1 MIKKHYSLLHP
12 WLLLI
17 SLVCTPVSSVD
28 AQSENPENHE
38 HEETSILITA
48 NPQQPS
54 ILEYSKPASVMTRE
68 QLITRGETTL
78 GEALQLQPGM
88 SSTYFGPGAS
98 RPVIRGF
105 AGERIRVLR
114 NGIGTLDVSNS
125 SEDHQVTVNPLNADT
140 IEVLRGPETLLY
152 GSSAIGGVVNMTD
165 TTIAERSIGEDLVGS
180 VLLRGES
187 VDNELTGALRLDGSV
202 GGFNWHFSGLNQ
214 NTDDVSIPGFAESR
228 RQREQESLMHGEG
241 EDHHDHEHGSDGHES
256 EEEYARGTLP
266 NSSTNNGTYTAGGSY
281 VWQQGFFGASF
292 TQYNSRYGIPGHQHG
307 EVHDDHDHESHDDA
321 EMGERISRDD
331 VHESDEHLHDERE
344 SLPVVDLDQ
353 WRIDTRGALY
363 NVTENI
369 DQLRFRFGG
378 SRYDHK
384 ELEGATAGTLFSNDA
399 VEARMEAVHS
409 FAGGFRGVLGSQL
422 ESSHF
427 DAVGDEAFVPGFNK
441 IAPGVF
447 LYEQYAISSEL
458 DYLVG
463 ARYEF
468 NRVDPR
474 RGDAR
479 SFEPLSASTGVSWKL
494 DSEQQYVAGLNVAFT
509 ERAPSPFELYA
520 DGIHAARQIYESGDS
535 QLGKERAVGVDL
547 TLKRN
552 TGIITGSVNGFIQQ
566 YSDYINLAPTSRD
579 VDGFQVFQYDDVRA
593 RISGFETE
601 ATFHAHDLYDLGA
614 HHIDLTSQFDYVH
627 ARDLTNNDY
636 LPRIPPFRAIVRAAY
651 DYKEVFFAMLEGV
664 AAVAQS
670 NTAPGELASDA
681 YQLLNASFSIR
692 SPLPKK
698 RVINY
703 FIRGLNLT
711 NEEARLHASFIKD
724 LAPLPGRSVLAGVEI
739 QF

>member
-1 MIKKHYSLLHP
+1 
-12 WLLLI
+12 
-17 SLVCTPVSSVD
+17 
-28 AQSENPENHE
+28 
-38 HEETSILITA
+38 
-48 NPQQPS
+48 
-54 ILEYSKPASVMTRE
+54 
-68 QLITRGETTL
+68 
-78 GEALQLQPGM
+78 
-88 SSTYFGPGAS
+88 
-98 RPVIRGF
+98 
-105 AGERIRVLR
+105 
-114 NGIGTLDVSNS
+114 
-125 SEDHQVTVNPLNADT
+125 
-140 IEVLRGPETLLY
+140 
-152 GSSAIGGVVNMTD
+152 
-165 TTIAERSIGEDLVGS
+165 
-180 VLLRGES
+180 
-187 VDNELTGALRLDGSV
+187 
-202 GGFNWHFSGLNQ
+202 
-214 NTDDVSIPGFAESR
+214 
-228 RQREQESLMHGEG
+228 
-241 EDHHDHEHGSDGHES
+241 
-256 EEEYARGTLP
+256 
-266 NSSTNNGTYTAGGSY
+266 
-281 VWQQGFFGASF
+281 
-292 TQYNSRYGIPGHQHG
+292 
-307 EVHDDHDHESHDDA
+307 
-321 EMGERISRDD
+321 
-331 VHESDEHLHDERE
+331 
-344 SLPVVDLDQ
+344 
-353 WRIDTRGALY
+353 
-363 NVTENI
+363 
-369 DQLRFRFGG
+369 
-378 SRYDHK
+378 
-384 ELEGATAGTLFSNDA
+384 
-399 VEARMEAVHS
+399 
-409 FAGGFRGVLGSQL
+409 
-422 ESSHF
+422 
-427 DAVGDEAFVPGFNK
+427 
-441 IAPGVF
+441 
-447 LYEQYAISSEL
+447 
-458 DYLVG
+458 
-463 ARYEF
+463 
-468 NRVDPR
+468 
-474 RGDAR
+474 
-479 SFEPLSASTGVSWKL
+479 
-494 DSEQQYVAGLNVAFT
+494 
-509 ERAPSPFELYA
+509 LYA